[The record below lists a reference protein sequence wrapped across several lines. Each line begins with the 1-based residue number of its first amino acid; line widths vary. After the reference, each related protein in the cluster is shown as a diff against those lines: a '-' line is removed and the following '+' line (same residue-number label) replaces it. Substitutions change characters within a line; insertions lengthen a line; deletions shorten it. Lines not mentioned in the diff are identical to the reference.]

1 MLGSDGQDE
10 VLGEMSDG
18 AITPDAS
25 HWTSTFRIRYNQDKT
40 HRYITST
47 CEVGDAFKNNRD
59 VGRREE
65 KDEEELE
72 AGATISQSEV

>member
-1 MLGSDGQDE
+1 MRCQM
-10 VLGEMSDG
+10 V
-18 AITPDAS
+18 AIPPDAS

-40 HRYITST
+40 HGYITCT
-47 CEVGDAFKNNRD
+47 CEIGDAFKNN
-59 VGRREE
+59 REE